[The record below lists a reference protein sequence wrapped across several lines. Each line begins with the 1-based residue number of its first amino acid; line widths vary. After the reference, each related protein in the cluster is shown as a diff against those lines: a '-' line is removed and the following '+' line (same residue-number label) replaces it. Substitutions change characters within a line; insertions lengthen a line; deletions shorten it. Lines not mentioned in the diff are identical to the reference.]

1 MGQFPQRGRGKKLLD
16 AARLLTTGRLATN
29 AASAAE
35 LSGFAADL
43 EAFGAPTET
52 VRAAEAKARKAQVQ
66 DSGVFAVHWSNVTAV
81 KWFAAMRTQWRTT
94 GLSTLTGARLL
105 RTGLDYG
112 AARDTA
118 HLCGLEPEA
127 EDFDKLR
134 VLEAE
139 ALAIH
144 TEQLAEEARRR

>member
-1 MGQFPQRGRGKKLLD
+1 M
-16 AARLLTTGRLATN
+16 
-29 AASAAE
+29 E
-35 LSGFAADL
+35 DL
-43 EAFGAPTET
+43 REFGAPPE
-52 VRAAEAKARKAQVQ
+52 VIEAAEERARAAKVH
-66 DSGVFAVHWSNVTAV
+66 DDGTFAVHWSNVTAV
-81 KWFAAMRTQWRTT
+81 KWFSAMRTQWRVT
-94 GLSTLTGARLL
+94 GLSTLSSARLL

-139 ALAIH
+139 ALIIH
-144 TEQLAEEARRR
+144 TEQLAQEVRRS